1 MTGSHSRSGAY
12 APYLLV
18 IVLWMICS
26 VSKGQLSERSTS
38 LNRTFGLA
46 GFGYRI
52 DSAGTGV
59 LCSFRWKD
67 SLIGLTHLVRSAP
80 VMDFAFD
87 NAGRAGLCRL
97 SLQLPDKGS
106 ELAQLVARIRMDSMR
121 QSSQQDTTWS
131 YEGLIGAWLFPQSPA
146 LAFAS
151 IDSIVFPLTALINVV
166 TRPLGVA
173 KNNARVTIYSGSML
187 VYTVTLTQASPFF
200 NLDTVLILGE
210 VKIAQ
215 GMQLTLRIPSRLQAG
230 SILMK
235 ATFSSI
241 TIPPTDIN
249 AMIATWKL

>member
-1 MTGSHSRSGAY
+1 MTGFHLRSGAY
-12 APYLLV
+12 APYLLA
-18 IVLWMICS
+18 IVLWMICF

-38 LNRTFGLA
+38 LKRNIGLA
-46 GFGYRI
+46 AFGYRV

-80 VMDFAFD
+80 VTDFAFD
-87 NAGRAGLCRL
+87 DGRQAGLCRL
-97 SLQLPDKGS
+97 SLLLPDKGS
-106 ELAQLVARIRMDSMR
+106 ELARLVTRIRIDTVR
-121 QSSQQDTTWS
+121 QSSLQDTTWS
-131 YEGLIGAWLFPQSPA
+131 YEGLAAAWLFPQSPA
-146 LAFAS
+146 FATA
-151 IDSIVFPLTALINVV
+151 DSIVFPLTALINVV
-166 TRPLGVA
+166 TRPSGMA
-173 KNNARVTIYSGSML
+173 KNNARVTIYSGSEL

-200 NLDTVLILGE
+200 NLDSALILGE
-210 VKIAQ
+210 VKIEQ

-235 ATFSSI
+235 ATFSSV